1 MNVPHSKLVAND
13 ERPKNRL
20 FKPLVQ
26 VSLILKTVFD
36 FLSIFTI
43 IILVYTLKLD
53 ENMLSDTIGD
63 IVVAHKGQGKGD
75 NDNDG
80 QVSGNDDA
88 LEHDSSHAVTNAI
101 ALMTI
106 IW

>member
-1 MNVPHSKLVAND
+1 M
-13 ERPKNRL
+13 
-20 FKPLVQ
+20 
-26 VSLILKTVFD
+26 
-36 FLSIFTI
+36 
-43 IILVYTLKLD
+43 YTLKLD

-80 QVSGNDDA
+80 QVDSNDDA

-106 IW
+106 TSAIILL